1 MSLRRMKLSSS
12 SHLMAPLLLLVIL
25 SQTSK
30 TTLARPMPRIIGGQD
45 ATAGSYPFFA
55 SLTMGG
61 SHSCGG
67 TLIAPDIILS
77 AAHCQNLTRAEVG
90 RSVRTDPNDTYET
103 FDLIQ
108 EIRHPVYDSNKYK
121 YDFMILQLDRP
132 ASDQFKPI
140 RVNQNE
146 SLPEIGVAEGVKAIG
161 FGVTEYFYDGS
172 HSGIAEILQE
182 VGLVVMTNE
191 QCMMSMGTETT
202 NEAYADGYAGL
213 ITPDM
218 LCAMDDQQD
227 TCLGECDAAYAEIR
241 KLGMFVGFK

>member
-1 MSLRRMKLSSS
+1 
-12 SHLMAPLLLLVIL
+12 
-25 SQTSK
+25 
-30 TTLARPMPRIIGGQD
+30 MPRIIGGQD

-55 SLTMGG
+55 SLTLEG

-77 AAHCQNLTRAEVG
+77 AAHCQGLKQAEVG
-90 RSVRTDPNDTYET
+90 RSVRTDPNDIFET

-108 EIRHPVYDSNKYK
+108 QIRHPVYDNEQYK
-121 YDFMILQLDRP
+121 FDFMILKLDRP

-140 RVNQNE
+140 RLNQNQ

-172 HSGIAEILQE
+172 NSGPAEILQE
-182 VGLVVMTNE
+182 VGLMVISNE
-191 QCMMSMGTETT
+191 QCVQKKGTEATDET
-202 NEAYADGYAGL
+202 AANGYAGL

-218 LCAMDDQQD
+218 LCAEDDRQD
-227 TCLGECDAAYAEIR
+227 TCLGEFGS
-241 KLGMFVGFK
+241 L